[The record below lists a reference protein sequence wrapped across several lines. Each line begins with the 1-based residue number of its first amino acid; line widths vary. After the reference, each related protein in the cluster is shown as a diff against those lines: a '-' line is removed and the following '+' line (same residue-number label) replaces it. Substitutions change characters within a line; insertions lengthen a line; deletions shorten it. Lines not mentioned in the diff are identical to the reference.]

1 MACKRLCDT
10 RSVDTADRI
19 VSLAAVEAARERI
32 RDTIHR
38 TPMLSSAT
46 AARLIEEA
54 GGPRLAGGR
63 LQVKAEHLQK
73 TGSFKTRGMV
83 NRILTLTDAE
93 RARGGHHG
101 LRGQRGPG
109 VRVGGPGGRRAGN
122 GDHARGRG
130 PLEARRLP

>member
-46 AARLIEEA
+46 AARLIGEA
-54 GGPRLAGGR
+54 GGPRLADGR
-63 LQVKAEHLQK
+63 LHVKAEHLQK
-73 TGSFKTRGMV
+73 TGSFKARGMI

-93 RARGGHHG
+93 RAAGRHHA

-109 VRVGGPGGRRAGN
+109 VCVGGPGGRRGGN
-122 GDHARGRG
+122 GHHARGRG
-130 PLEARRLP
+130 PLEGRRLP